1 MVVDYSKAKVYK
13 IYNTIDSDIY
23 IGSTCCSLGDRMA
36 KHRCGAKHPTKSH
49 YRLYQKMNELGV
61 ENFFIVLIDEMPQ
74 CQNKEQLHKKEREKI
89 EEVKPA
95 LNYAIPSRTNE
106 EYQKDNEEQLKEY
119 RKDYYIKNQEEKKQ
133 KAREHREKNLE
144 RKREMDKLMT
154 TDARQALERPK

>member
-1 MVVDYSKAKVYK
+1 
-13 IYNTIDSDIY
+13 
-23 IGSTCCSLGDRMA
+23 
-36 KHRCGAKHPTKSH
+36 
-49 YRLYQKMNELGV
+49 MNELGV

-144 RKREMDKLMT
+144 RKREMDKQYYLKTSYRVMCECGT
-154 TDARQALERPK
+154 ECKKFHLSAHRKTQKHIDLLNKQHS